1 LFGELQAIPGLGA
14 SLVAAAI
21 SFAGVMTIAAF
32 GAATERN
39 SAYISAFAVGLLT
52 VSVLF
57 HLLLEAL
64 DISFNALGWV
74 AGGFALMVLIGISV
88 ETAVNRRADGA
99 ALTFGYASIIALAA
113 HSSLDGFIYTAAFQS
128 ETFTGWLAVGGLLF
142 HEFPEG
148 VIAFFLLTEAG
159 MRRGTAILLAFIA
172 AGGTTVLGTLGA
184 SSLLDTAEVIP
195 MTALL
200 GGAAGALAY
209 VLIFHLVPH
218 ALKAPA
224 KGGFRA
230 LSFGVVVGAI
240 GVILNSFGAH

>member
-1 LFGELQAIPGLGA
+1 MFGDLQAIPGLGA
-14 SLVAAAI
+14 SLVAAVI
-21 SFAGVMTIAAF
+21 SLAGVMAIAAF
-32 GAATERN
+32 GASAQRN

-57 HLLLEAL
+57 HLLLEAMN
-64 DISFNALGWV
+64 ISFNALGWV

-88 ETAVNRRADGA
+88 QTAVNRRADGA
-99 ALTFGYASIIALAA
+99 ALTFGYASIIALSA
-113 HSSLDGFIYTAAFQS
+113 HSGLDGFIYAAAFHS
-128 ETFTGWLAVGGLLF
+128 ETFTGWFAVGGLLF

-159 MRRGTAILLAFIA
+159 MRRGGAVLLAFLA

-184 SSLLDTAEVIP
+184 SSLLEKAEVIP

-200 GGAAGALAY
+200 GGTAGALSY

-230 LSFGVVVGAI
+230 VSFGVVIGAI
-240 GVILNSFGAH
+240 GVILNTFGGH

>member
-1 LFGELQAIPGLGA
+1 MFGELQAIPGLGA

-21 SFAGVMTIAAF
+21 SLAGVLSIAAF
-32 GAATERN
+32 GAEAQRN

-64 DISFNALGWV
+64 NISFNALGWV

-113 HSSLDGFIYTAAFQS
+113 HSSLDGFIYAAAFQN

-148 VIAFFLLTEAG
+148 VIAFFLLIETG
-159 MRRGTAILLAFIA
+159 MRRGTATLLAFFA

-184 SSLLDTAEVIP
+184 SSLLETAEVIP

-230 LSFGVVVGAI
+230 VSLGVVVGAI
-240 GVILNSFGAH
+240 GVIINSFGAH

>member
-1 LFGELQAIPGLGA
+1 MFGDLHAIPGLGA

-21 SFAGVMTIAAF
+21 SLAGVISIAAF
-32 GAATERN
+32 GAAAQRN

-64 DISFNALGWV
+64 NISFNALGWV
-74 AGGFALMVLIGISV
+74 AGGFMLMVLIGITV
-88 ETAVNRRADGA
+88 QTAVDRRVDGA

-113 HSSLDGFIYTAAFQS
+113 HSSLDGFIYAAAFQS
-128 ETFTGWLAVGGLLF
+128 ETFTGWLAVDGLLF

-148 VIAFFLLTEAG
+148 VIAFFLLAEAG
-159 MRRGTAILLAFIA
+159 MRRGRAVLLAFFA

-184 SSLLDTAEVIP
+184 SSLLEKAEIIP

-200 GGAAGALAY
+200 GGAAGALIY
-209 VLIFHLVPH
+209 VLIFHLAPH
-218 ALKAPA
+218 AAKAHG

-230 LSFGVVVGAI
+230 VSFGVVIGAI
-240 GVILNSFGAH
+240 GVILNSLGGY

>member
-1 LFGELQAIPGLGA
+1 MGA

-21 SFAGVMTIAAF
+21 SLAGVIAIAAF
-32 GAATERN
+32 GAAAERN

-64 DISFNALGWV
+64 NISFNALGWV

-88 ETAVNRRADGA
+88 QTAVNRRADGA

-113 HSSLDGFIYTAAFQS
+113 HSSLDGFIYAAAFQS

-159 MRRGTAILLAFIA
+159 MRRGSAILLAFFA

-184 SSLLDTAEVIP
+184 SSLLETAEVIP

-200 GGAAGALAY
+200 GGAAGALSY
-209 VLIFHLVPH
+209 VLLFHLAPH
-218 ALKAPA
+218 AAKAPA

-230 LSFGVVVGAI
+230 LSFGVVIGAI
-240 GVILNSFGAH
+240 GVILNTIGAH